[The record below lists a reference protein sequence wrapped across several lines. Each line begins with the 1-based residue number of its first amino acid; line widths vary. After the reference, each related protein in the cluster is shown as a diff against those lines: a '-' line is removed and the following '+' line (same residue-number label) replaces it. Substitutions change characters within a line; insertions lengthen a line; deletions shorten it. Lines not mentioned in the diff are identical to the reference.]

1 MPIMKLDLKNTLVD
15 LRYSAHAQ
23 LLMRLLWVM
32 LIYSLCRLIF
42 FAYNYDLLGIE
53 SASTLWRILWG
64 GLRFD
69 LAALIYTNAL
79 VILLY
84 ILPINLRYSAIYQ
97 RVISWVFM
105 LSNTPAIILNL
116 GDVVY
121 YRFSGRRT
129 TLNVLDEF
137 AGENGFGFLRF
148 LASYWIVTLIGL
160 GLLCLLWWV
169 AFRFYSLRL
178 RRPVLAPRYYY
189 PLSLL
194 STALLVAGCIGGVRG
209 GFRASTRPIAP
220 SAAAAYTERPE
231 QVAMVQNTPF
241 TMIRLADKVVLPAYH
256 YMDEAEAS
264 KLFNPLRLNPEPS
277 PMAGQF
283 AGRNVVIIIW
293 ESLAREW
300 IGKLNQD
307 IEGYLGH
314 TPFVDELI
322 EQSYTFG
329 RAYAGGGKSIDAM
342 PAILA
347 SVPRPQSPFVLS
359 PYSGNRLSSIVD
371 AVLEQG
377 YHTAFFHN
385 AHRGSMSFDAMAQQL
400 GYGHYYGLE
409 DYGDLSQFDG
419 KWGIWDEPFLQY
431 MVKTLS
437 TFPQPFLATEFTTS
451 SHEPFEIPQQY
462 EGTFPKGR
470 HPMHRSIAYS
480 DMALRRFFQAA
491 KQTDWYQNT
500 LFVITADH
508 AVAGDLQ
515 EYKNS
520 AGLYSIPIIFFDPQ
534 GGLIGLDQ
542 QTVVQQ
548 ADIVPTLIDLLGIQ
562 KPMVS
567 FGHNMFNPSEP
578 HIAVS
583 TLDGAYQLIQGDYAL
598 HYDGTQTLGLYHLK
612 RDRMMRQN
620 LKEVEPETVAQ
631 MERVM
636 QAWLQSFSYRMREN
650 KLTP

>member
-1 MPIMKLDLKNTLVD
+1 MVLSKQSPLTD
-15 LRYSAHAQ
+15 LRYSMHAQ
-23 LLMRLLWVM
+23 LLMRMLCVM
-32 LIYSLCRLIF
+32 IMYTLCRLIF
-42 FAYNYDLLGIE
+42 FAYNYDLLGIDNM
-53 SASTLWRILWG
+53 ATLWRILSG

-79 VILLY
+79 VILLS
-84 ILPINLRYSAIYQ
+84 IIPFGVRYRAGYQ
-97 RVISWVFM
+97 RVLSWVFM
-105 LSNTPAIILNL
+105 LCNAPAIILNL

-129 TLNVLDEF
+129 TLSVLDEF
-137 AGENGFGFLRF
+137 AGENGLGFLRF
-148 LASYWIVTLIGL
+148 LASYWGITLVGL
-160 GLLCLLWWV
+160 GLLCLLWWL
-169 AFRFYSLRL
+169 AFRFYVTNI
-178 RRPVLAPRYYY
+178 RPSALAPRYYY
-189 PLSLL
+189 PLSILASLL
-194 STALLVAGCIGGVRG
+194 LIVGCVGGVRG

-220 SAAAAYTERPE
+220 SAAAAYTQRPE

-241 TMIRLADKVVLPAYH
+241 TMIRLADKVVLPAYQ

-264 KLFNPLRLNPEPS
+264 KLFDPLRISPEQS
-277 PMAGQF
+277 PRTGQF

-300 IGKLNQD
+300 IGSLNRD
-307 IEGYLGH
+307 IDGYQGY

-322 EQSYTFG
+322 DRSYTFG

-371 AVLEQG
+371 AVAEQG
-377 YHTAFFHN
+377 YYTAFFHN
-385 AHRGSMSFDAMAQQL
+385 AHRGSMGFDAMAQQL
-400 GYGHYYGLE
+400 GYKHYYGLE
-409 DYGDLSQFDG
+409 DYGDQSQFDG

-437 TFPQPFLATEFTTS
+437 GFPQPFLATEFTTS
-451 SHEPFEIPQQY
+451 SHEPFDIPKEY
-462 EGTFPKGR
+462 EATFPKGR

-491 KQTDWYQNT
+491 RQTDWYDNT

-520 AGLYSIPIIFFDPQ
+520 AGLYSIPIIFFDPR
-534 GGLIGLDQ
+534 GSLIGLDQ
-542 QTVVQQ
+542 STVVQQ
-548 ADIVPTLIDLLGIQ
+548 ADIVPTLVDLLGIQ
-562 KPMVS
+562 RPMVS

-578 HIAVS
+578 HMAVS

-598 HYDGTQTLGLYHLK
+598 HYDGVQTLGLYNLK
-612 RDRMMRQN
+612 QDRMMRRN
-620 LKEVEPETVAQ
+620 LKDTETQTVAQ